1 MNFRNLIHYLQSYL
15 WWKFEIKASFYA
27 SFFAFY
33 LLIIIKMKYYIDLLK
48 KCRTFKGA
56 SSVYIACLLDE
67 KLKNSEKNDFQT
79 VYCEFVRNT
88 KLK

>member
-1 MNFRNLIHYLQSYL
+1 
-15 WWKFEIKASFYA
+15 
-27 SFFAFY
+27 
-33 LLIIIKMKYYIDLLK
+33 MKYYIDLLK
-48 KCRTFKGA
+48 KCKTFKGA